1 MQVCATRK
9 EGNGQLAL
17 WGGCVRMKDKCPNA
31 WKVAQELAQCKHPEK
46 VLSALTVLLA
56 SNLDIFQITVEE
68 VEQGGQ

>member
-1 MQVCATRK
+1 
-9 EGNGQLAL
+9 
-17 WGGCVRMKDKCPNA
+17 MKDKCPNA

-68 VEQGGQ
+68 VEQGGEV